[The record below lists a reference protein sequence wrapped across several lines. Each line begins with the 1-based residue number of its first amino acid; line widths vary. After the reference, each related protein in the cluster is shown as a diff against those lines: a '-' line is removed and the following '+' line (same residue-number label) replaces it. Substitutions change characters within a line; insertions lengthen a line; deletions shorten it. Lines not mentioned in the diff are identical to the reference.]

1 MRLDYAQKSTNYIII
16 FVLCV
21 SHFLTDRLANH
32 RIRAAA
38 SAVVLFDRL
47 CANASIAAF
56 RSGQPITI
64 LHRVDVAVKNRFL
77 MNYYYVYIYTV
88 REEITVFDFG
98 AQWVRGIQGIRYI
111 YTAHIVIDSPKY
123 M

>member
-38 SAVVLFDRL
+38 SVVVLFDRL
-47 CANASIAAF
+47 CANASIVAF
-56 RSGQPITI
+56 RFGQPITI

-77 MNYYYVYIYTV
+77 VKLLLRVYIM

-98 AQWVRGIQGIRYI
+98 AQWVRGIHGIRYI
-111 YTAHIVIDSPKY
+111 YTTHIVIDSPKY